1 VEPTASITGISP
13 TSGPPGT
20 VVTISGQNLLDG
32 GGNGKV
38 WFGGKSLSIVSPSSS
53 SLQVVVPAGAVT
65 GTFDVQC
72 NGIGNY
78 TSIFTVN

>member
-13 TSGPPGT
+13 SSGPPGT
-20 VVTISGQNLLDG
+20 LATISGQNLLDG
-32 GGNGKV
+32 GGNGVV
-38 WFGGKSLSIVSPSSS
+38 WFGGKSLPILNPSST
-53 SLQVVVPAGAVT
+53 SLQVAVPAGAAT

-78 TSIFTVN
+78 TPIFTVN